1 MYCSLQL
8 HKVLFHCVLF
18 LWYPLPFNLPFALKS
33 YKKYPLDLDLYTGYL
48 YSISKVYYD
57 YKCLCALFATK
68 PGFL

>member
-33 YKKYPLDLDLYTGYL
+33 YKIPLGSGFIYWLSLLYIKGIL
-48 YSISKVYYD
+48 
-57 YKCLCALFATK
+57 
-68 PGFL
+68 